1 MGYTCSSGARLL
13 RLKGVGVSE
22 VLADDVQ
29 TLRAA
34 LEGSRDSVSVTLSL
48 PRKSAEKVLALL
60 DAERTTGAVVV
71 PVKELFTTT
80 EAATMLGLSRP
91 TLMKHIEAGEIE
103 HVKVGT
109 HHRIP
114 VQAILEFQRS
124 RRARRENAAEA
135 LAAFSS
141 EIGFV
146 D

>member
-1 MGYTCSSGARLL
+1 M
-13 RLKGVGVSE
+13 SE
-22 VLADDVQ
+22 VLTDDVQ
-29 TLRAA
+29 ALRAA
-34 LEGSRDSVSVTLSL
+34 LAGSRDKVSVTLEL

-71 PVKELFTTT
+71 PIKELFTTT

-91 TLMKHIEAGEIE
+91 TLMKLVESAEIG

-114 VQAILEFQRS
+114 AQAILDFQRAC
-124 RRARRENAAEA
+124 RARREKAAEA
-135 LAAFSS
+135 LAEFSN

>member
-1 MGYTCSSGARLL
+1 M
-13 RLKGVGVSE
+13 SE
-22 VLADDVQ
+22 VVADDVQ
-29 TLRAA
+29 ALRDA
-34 LEGSRDSVSVTLSL
+34 LATARDSVSVTLRL

-91 TLMKHIEAGEIE
+91 TLMKLIDSGELD

-114 VQAILEFQRS
+114 ARAILDFQ
-124 RRARRENAAEA
+124 RARRVRREKAAEA
-135 LAAFSS
+135 LADFSN
-141 EIGFV
+141 EIGMV

>member
-1 MGYTCSSGARLL
+1 MSDPL
-13 RLKGVGVSE
+13 V
-22 VLADDVQ
+22 DDVQ

-34 LEGSRDSVSVTLSL
+34 LDSSPDDVKVTLSL

-60 DAERTTGAVVV
+60 DAERTTGAVVI
-71 PVKELFTTT
+71 PIKEVFTTT

-91 TLMKHIEAGEIE
+91 TLMKLIEAGEID

-114 VQAILEFQRS
+114 AEAILDFQRA
-124 RRARRENAAEA
+124 RQARRDKAAEA
-135 LAAFSS
+135 LAEFSNQ
-141 EIGFV
+141 IGLI

>member
-1 MGYTCSSGARLL
+1 M
-13 RLKGVGVSE
+13 SE

-29 TLRAA
+29 ALRTA
-34 LEGSRDSVSVTLSL
+34 LASSLDNVRVTLSL

-71 PVKELFTTT
+71 PIKELFTTT
-80 EAATMLGLSRP
+80 EAATMLGLSRA
-91 TLMKHIEAGEIE
+91 TLMKLVDSGEID

-114 VQAILEFQRS
+114 AQAILDFQRA
-124 RRARRENAAEA
+124 RKARREKAAEA
-135 LAAFSS
+135 LAEFSN

>member
-1 MGYTCSSGARLL
+1 M
-13 RLKGVGVSE
+13 SE
-22 VLADDVQ
+22 VVADDVQ
-29 TLRAA
+29 ALRDA
-34 LEGSRDSVSVTLSL
+34 LASTRDSVSVTLRL

-91 TLMKHIEAGEIE
+91 TLMKLIDSGELD

-114 VQAILEFQRS
+114 ARAILDFQ
-124 RRARRENAAEA
+124 RARRVRREKAAEA
-135 LAAFSS
+135 LADFSN
-141 EIGFV
+141 EIGMV

>member
-1 MGYTCSSGARLL
+1 MERLE
-13 RLKGVGVSE
+13 GEMSE
-22 VLADDVQ
+22 ALADDVQ
-29 TLRAA
+29 ALRAA
-34 LEGSRDSVSVTLSL
+34 LASSRGNVNVTLSL

-71 PVKELFTTT
+71 PIKEVFTTT

-91 TLMKHIEAGEIE
+91 TLMKLVESGEID

-114 VQAILEFQRS
+114 AQAILDFHRS
-124 RRARRENAAEA
+124 RKVRREKAAEA
-135 LAAFSS
+135 LAEFSN

>member
-1 MGYTCSSGARLL
+1 M
-13 RLKGVGVSE
+13 SE

-29 TLRAA
+29 ALRAA
-34 LEGSRDSVSVTLSL
+34 LEGARDNVSVTLEL

-71 PVKELFTTT
+71 PIKELFTTT
-80 EAATMLGLSRP
+80 ETATMLGLSRP
-91 TLMKHIEAGEIE
+91 TLMKLVESGEID

-114 VQAILEFQRS
+114 AEAILAFQRA
-124 RRARRENAAEA
+124 RRARRDKAAEA
-135 LAAFSS
+135 LAEFSN
-141 EIGFV
+141 EIGLV

>member
-1 MGYTCSSGARLL
+1 M
-13 RLKGVGVSE
+13 SE
-22 VLADDVQ
+22 VVADDVQ
-29 TLRAA
+29 ALRDA
-34 LEGSRDSVSVTLSL
+34 LASARDSVSVTLRL

-60 DAERTTGAVVV
+60 DAELTTGAVVV

-91 TLMKHIEAGEIE
+91 TLMKLIDSGELD

-114 VQAILEFQRS
+114 ARAILDFQ
-124 RRARRENAAEA
+124 RARRVRREKAAEA
-135 LAAFSS
+135 LADFSN
-141 EIGFV
+141 EIGMV

>member
-1 MGYTCSSGARLL
+1 ML
-13 RLKGVGVSE
+13 E
-22 VLADDVQ
+22 MLAGDVEA
-29 TLRAA
+29 LRAA
-34 LEGSRDSVSVTLSL
+34 LEGSHGDVDVRLSL

-71 PVKELFTTT
+71 PIKELFTTT

-91 TLMKHIEAGEIE
+91 TLMKLIESGEVE

-114 VQAILEFQRS
+114 AEAILGFQRA
-124 RRARRENAAEA
+124 RRARREKAAEA
-135 LAAFSS
+135 LAEFSN
-141 EIGFV
+141 EIGLV

>member
-1 MGYTCSSGARLL
+1 M
-13 RLKGVGVSE
+13 SE
-22 VLADDVQ
+22 PLIDDVQ

-34 LEGSRDSVSVTLSL
+34 LDNSTEDVTVTLSL

-60 DAERTTGAVVV
+60 DAERTTGAVVI
-71 PVKELFTTT
+71 PIKEVFTTT

-91 TLMKHIEAGEIE
+91 TLMKLIDSGEID

-114 VQAILEFQRS
+114 AEGILDFQRT
-124 RRARRENAAEA
+124 RQARRDKAAEA
-135 LAAFSS
+135 LAEFSN
-141 EIGFV
+141 EIGMV

>member
-1 MGYTCSSGARLL
+1 M
-13 RLKGVGVSE
+13 SE

-29 TLRAA
+29 ALRTA
-34 LEGSRDSVSVTLSL
+34 LASSLDNVRVTLSL

-71 PVKELFTTT
+71 PIKELFTTT
-80 EAATMLGLSRP
+80 EAATMLGLSRA
-91 TLMKHIEAGEIE
+91 TLMKLVDSGEID

-114 VQAILEFQRS
+114 AQAILDFQRA
-124 RRARRENAAEA
+124 RKARREKAAEA
-135 LAAFSS
+135 LAEFSN
-141 EIGFV
+141 EIGLV

>member
-1 MGYTCSSGARLL
+1 M
-13 RLKGVGVSE
+13 SE
-22 VLADDVQ
+22 VRAEDVE

-34 LEGSRDSVSVTLSL
+34 LACPGDSVSVTLEL
-48 PRKSAEKVLALL
+48 PRESAQKVLTLL

-71 PVKELFTTT
+71 PIRELFSTT

-91 TLMKHIEAGEIE
+91 TLMKLIEAGEID

-114 VQAILEFQRS
+114 AQAILTFQRARQV
-124 RRARRENAAEA
+124 RRDKAAQA
-135 LAAFSS
+135 LAEFSN
-141 EIGFV
+141 EIGLV

>member
-1 MGYTCSSGARLL
+1 M
-13 RLKGVGVSE
+13 SE

-29 TLRAA
+29 ALRAA
-34 LEGSRDSVSVTLSL
+34 LANSRDNNVSVTLSL

-71 PVKELFTTT
+71 PIKELFTTT

-91 TLMKHIEAGEIE
+91 TLMKLVESGEID

-114 VQAILEFQRS
+114 AQAILDFQRA
-124 RRARRENAAEA
+124 RKARRGKTAEA
-135 LAAFSS
+135 LADFSNK
-141 EIGFV
+141 IGLV